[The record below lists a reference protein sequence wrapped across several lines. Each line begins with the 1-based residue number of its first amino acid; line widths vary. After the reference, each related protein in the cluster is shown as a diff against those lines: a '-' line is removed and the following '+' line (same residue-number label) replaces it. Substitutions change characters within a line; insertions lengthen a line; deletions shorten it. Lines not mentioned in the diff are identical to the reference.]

1 MSTAEQTIVLVA
13 TSDEHATVDET
24 RALYDT
30 IARAWHLGPAAVL
43 SALADIGVSG
53 YAPGRVADLE
63 EGLRDAEDTA
73 GRYREQ
79 VEELAG
85 DRNEANEALEELREE
100 LRDLVASWRE
110 QADKLHEAA
119 DREAEHGEDNDASV
133 AEQASAEGAATA
145 LDDAATE
152 LARLLPTRK

>member
-24 RALYDT
+24 RELYDT

-63 EGLRDAEDTA
+63 EEVRHAEDASTDYSGRLAVAETKAEDAA
-73 GRYREQ
+73 GERDDLHDQ
-79 VEELAG
+79 
-85 DRNEANEALEELREE
+85 
-100 LRDLVASWRE
+100 LRDLAASWRE

-119 DREAEHGEDNDASV
+119 DREAEHGEDNDTSV

-152 LARLLPTRK
+152 LARLLPTGK